1 MEKNQYEGLSHILKE
16 KNIKYDESM
25 KKHTTM
31 QVGGTCDCLVL
42 PESIEE
48 IQKVVAY
55 AKENHI
61 PYYVIGN
68 GSNLLVKDEG
78 IRGLVIKIGPKFSN
92 VVVEGEKII
101 ASSGVGTPRVAQV
114 AKKHALTGL
123 EFACGIPGTVGGCVR
138 MNAGAYGGEMKDVVE
153 SVTYLDSDGNIQKIL
168 NKDMEFDYRHSVFG
182 NHKDWIILSVTFA
195 LKKGDV
201 EEISKLME
209 SNALARRTKQPLEY
223 PNFGSVF
230 KRPTGY
236 FVGKLVQDSGL
247 RGYQI
252 GGAQVSQKHTGF
264 IINTG
269 NATCQDVLDLIRYV
283 QDTVYEKF
291 NVKLQT
297 EVEIIGG
304 EKS

>member
-48 IQKVVAY
+48 IQKVVSY

-78 IRGLVIKIGPKFSN
+78 IRGLVIKIGPKFSS
-92 VVVEGEKII
+92 VAVEDEKII

-153 SVTYLDSDGNIQKIL
+153 SVTYLDSDGNIKKIL

-195 LKKGDV
+195 LKKV
-201 EEISKLME
+201 M
-209 SNALARRTKQPLEY
+209 
-223 PNFGSVF
+223 
-230 KRPTGY
+230 
-236 FVGKLVQDSGL
+236 
-247 RGYQI
+247 
-252 GGAQVSQKHTGF
+252 
-264 IINTG
+264 
-269 NATCQDVLDLIRYV
+269 
-283 QDTVYEKF
+283 
-291 NVKLQT
+291 
-297 EVEIIGG
+297 
-304 EKS
+304 

>member
-48 IQKVVAY
+48 IQKVVSY

-78 IRGLVIKIGPKFSN
+78 IRGLVIKIGPKFSS
-92 VVVEGEKII
+92 VSVEDEKII

-153 SVTYLDSDGNIQKIL
+153 SVTYLDSDGNIKKIL

>member
-48 IQKVVAY
+48 IQKVVSY

-78 IRGLVIKIGPKFSN
+78 IRGLVIKIGPKFSS
-92 VVVEGEKII
+92 VAVEDEKII

-153 SVTYLDSDGNIQKIL
+153 SVTYLDSDGNIKKIL